1 MALSSS
7 GSVSETARTQYCAVQ
22 YPWSP
27 QFSALWYFAN
37 SFIIQYL
44 GHLLSATGSMV
55 GKRSGP
61 QRVE

>member
-7 GSVSETARTQYCAVQ
+7 GSASEITCTQYCAVQ

-27 QFSALWYFAN
+27 QFSALWYCAN
-37 SFIIQYL
+37 HFIIQYL

-55 GKRSGP
+55 GKRSSP
-61 QRVE
+61 QRVD